1 MKNVLVVL
9 PVEQRHRERLEAAG
23 KGCSFVYSSHT
34 GVSEEEVAKANVII
48 GCVPAAYIKASE
60 NLEWLQTNTAG
71 VDQYMPK
78 GILHEKTLLTNSTGA
93 YSKAVS
99 EHGLAQTLM
108 LQKKLH
114 LYRDSQF
121 SGEWTDEGKVSS
133 MSDATVLVVG
143 LGEIGCAYA
152 KMAKALGAYVIGL
165 KRRAADC
172 PEYVDELYTTDEI
185 DNLLPRADIIF
196 SVLPE
201 TKHTVA
207 FFSLERFKLMKDSAI
222 FVNCGRGSAVKMR
235 VLEQAINEK
244 LIASAAIDVCEVEPL
259 PADDPCWKLKNLVIT
274 PHVSGFY
281 HLPETFERIVDIAE
295 YNLTAFLEGRELKNI
310 IDLETGYKK

>member
-9 PVEQRHRERLEAAG
+9 PVEERHKARLEAAG
-23 KGCSFVYSSHT
+23 KGCNFVYSSHT
-34 GVSEEEVAKANVII
+34 GVSEEQVAQANIII

-60 NLEWLQTNTAG
+60 KLELLQTNTAG

-78 GILHEKTLLTNSTGA
+78 GILHEKTVLTNSTGA

-114 LYRDSQF
+114 LYRDAQF
-121 SGEWTDEGKVSS
+121 DGNWTDEGQVSS

-152 KMAKALGAYVIGL
+152 KMVKALGAYVIGL
-165 KRRAADC
+165 KRRASDC

-185 DNLLPRADIIF
+185 DKLLPRADVIF

-201 TKHTVA
+201 TKQTIG
-207 FFSLERFKLMKDSAI
+207 FFSLERFKLMKKSAI
-222 FVNCGRGSAVKMR
+222 FVNCGRGSAVKMS
-235 VLEQAINEK
+235 VLEQAIKEK

-259 PADDPCWKLKNLVIT
+259 PADHPCWKLRNLVIT

-281 HLPETFERIVDIAE
+281 HLPETFERIVDISE
-295 YNLTAFLEGRELKNI
+295 YNLAAFLEGRELKNI
-310 IDLETGYKK
+310 IDFETGYKK